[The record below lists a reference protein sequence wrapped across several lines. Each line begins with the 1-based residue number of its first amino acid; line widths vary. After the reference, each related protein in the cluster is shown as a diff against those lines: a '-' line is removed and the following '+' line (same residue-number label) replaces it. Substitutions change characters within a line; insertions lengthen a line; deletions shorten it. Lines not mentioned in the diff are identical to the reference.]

1 MAEAW
6 EPCVP
11 TARPV
16 SLAGSPPYRLRPK
29 SLLLPFSAQ
38 VSECDPLNPNSTLVV
53 VSPAYR
59 TLRAITRPHVHRR
72 ASIATPSR
80 QVVTKS
86 RTRSSA
92 IRATSS
98 SARHESASNVRPQW
112 LHRAGDVNVFMAR
125 HVATASQ
132 FIDGPPLQPRP
143 LGSTMASI
151 FSIASSRATRSFFIV
166 YGVRRP
172 RRADPPMALD
182 IPATPRVQ
190 SPSPAPETSPD

>member
-72 ASIATPSR
+72 ASIVTPSR

-92 IRATSS
+92 IRSTSS

-112 LHRAGDVNVFMAR
+112 LHRAGDVNVFIAR
-125 HVATASQ
+125 HAAASLP
-132 FIDGPPLQPRP
+132 FTECPTHRLRP
-143 LGSTMASI
+143 HA
-151 FSIASSRATRSFFIV
+151 A
-166 YGVRRP
+166 
-172 RRADPPMALD
+172 PM
-182 IPATPRVQ
+182 
-190 SPSPAPETSPD
+190 